1 MPALAPLF
9 RPEEHF
15 PASAHD
21 VCKFEFRFIEEGI
34 VDDVAAVVDL
44 TGPVAKLVEDG
55 GRADGPVGFDVATLT
70 RRRYPGPGA
79 WKV

>member
-21 VCKFEFRFIEEGI
+21 VGKFKFRLVEES
-34 VDDVAAVVDL
+34 VFDDVAAMVDL

-55 GRADGPVGFDVATLT
+55 EGADGSVGLDVATLT